1 MKISLIL
8 LEVSAIR
15 KLKYLSQKNSI
26 TLNHNIPL
34 AEKLRP
40 KTLDDVL
47 GQEHLTGEKGT
58 IRKMIENNTLNSLIL
73 WGPPGTGKTT
83 LAEIIS
89 EKSGRKFYKLSAVSS
104 GVKDVRDVI
113 DDAKKQNLF
122 SGKSPILFIDEIHRF
137 NKSQQDSLLH
147 AVEKGWIVLIGATTE
162 NPSFEVVSAL
172 LSRSQVYILKA
183 LSYDKLEELIDIA
196 SERYNKDEGTD
207 FKIIE
212 KEAFIQYSGGD
223 GRKLINAV
231 ELVLNQYKNSD
242 IREITS
248 ANVLEVLQ
256 ETMALYDKNGE
267 QHYDIIS
274 AFIKSM
280 RGGDPNGAV
289 YWLARMIAGGED
301 IKFIA
306 RRMLILAAED
316 IGLANPNALVMANN
330 CFQAVNVIGN
340 PESRII
346 LSETAVYLAVS
357 PKSNSTYM
365 AINEALALVKQTGNL
380 PVPLH
385 LRNAPTKLMKDLD
398 YGKEYKYAHSYE
410 GNFVEQD
417 FLPEE
422 IKNAKLYQPGK
433 NSTEKKIYEELK
445 KKWGNK
451 Y

>member
-1 MKISLIL
+1 M
-8 LEVSAIR
+8 
-15 KLKYLSQKNSI
+15 NP
-26 TLNHNIPL
+26 NIPL
-34 AEKLRP
+34 AEQMRP
-40 KTLDDVL
+40 KTLDEVL
-47 GQEHLTGEKGT
+47 GQEHLTGKNGT
-58 IRKMIENNTLNSLIL
+58 IRKMLENDTLNSLIF
-73 WGPPGTGKTT
+73 WGSPGTGKTT

-89 EKSGRKFYKLSAVSS
+89 EKSGRKFFKLSAVSS

-113 DDAKKQNLF
+113 EDAKKQNLF

-172 LSRSQVYILKA
+172 LSRSQVYVLKS
-183 LSYDKLEELIDIA
+183 LSYEKLAELA
-196 SERYNKDEGTD
+196 ELSLTKYNEKENTE
-207 FKIIE
+207 FKIKD

-223 GRKLINAV
+223 ARKLINSV
-231 ELVLNQYKNSD
+231 ENVLNNFKNSKKK
-242 IREITS
+242 EIS
-248 ANVLEVLQ
+248 NEDVLEVLQ

-280 RGGDPNGAV
+280 RGSDPNGAV
-289 YWLARMIAGGED
+289 YWLARMLVGGED

-316 IGLANPNALVMANN
+316 IGLANPNALTVANN
-330 CFQAVNVIGN
+330 CFQAINVIGN
-340 PESRII
+340 PEARII

-357 PKSNSTYM
+357 PKSNSTYV
-365 AINEALALVKQTGNL
+365 AINDAIAKVKQTGNL

-398 YGKEYKYAHSYE
+398 YGKDYGYAHSHE
-410 GNFVEQD
+410 GNFVDQE

-422 IKNAKLYQPGK
+422 ISGTKFYEPGN
-433 NSTEKKIYEELK
+433 NSTENKIREELK
-445 KKWGNK
+445 RKWKDK

>member
-1 MKISLIL
+1 M
-8 LEVSAIR
+8 
-15 KLKYLSQKNSI
+15 
-26 TLNHNIPL
+26 NHNTPL
-34 AEKLRP
+34 AERLRP
-40 KTLDDVL
+40 KTLNEVL

-58 IRKMIENNTLNSLIL
+58 IRKMLENDTLNSLIL

-89 EKSGRKFYKLSAVSS
+89 EKSGRKFFKLSAVSS

-113 DDAKKQNLF
+113 EDAKKQNLF
-122 SGKSPILFIDEIHRF
+122 SGRSPILFIDEIHRF

-147 AVEKGWIVLIGATTE
+147 AVEKGWVVLIGATTE

-183 LSYDKLEELIDIA
+183 LSHEKLEELIDIA
-196 SERYNKDEGTD
+196 SERFNKDEGTD
-207 FKIIE
+207 FTIKE

-223 GRKLINAV
+223 GRKLINSV
-231 ELVLNQYKNSD
+231 ELVLNQFKNS
-242 IREITS
+242 EIKEIS
-248 ANVLEVLQ
+248 NDDVMSVLQ

-280 RGGDPNGAV
+280 RGSDPNGAV

-306 RRMLILAAED
+306 RRMLILASED
-316 IGLANPNALVMANN
+316 IGLANPNALVIANN
-330 CFQAVNVIGN
+330 CFQAINVIGN
-340 PESRII
+340 PESRIL
-346 LSETAVYLAVS
+346 LSETAIYLAVS
-357 PKSNSTYM
+357 PKSNSAYM
-365 AINEALALVKQTGNL
+365 AINDALAFVKKTGNL

-398 YGKEYKYAHSYE
+398 YGKEYKYAHSFE
-410 GNFVEQD
+410 GNFVDQD

-422 IKNAKLYQPGK
+422 IKDAKFYEPGNNA
-433 NSTEKKIYEELK
+433 TEKKIYDELK
-445 KKWGNK
+445 KKWNNK

>member
-1 MKISLIL
+1 MN
-8 LEVSAIR
+8 
-15 KLKYLSQKNSI
+15 Q
-26 TLNHNIPL
+26 NIPL

-40 KTLDDVL
+40 KTLKDVL
-47 GQEHLTGEKGT
+47 GQEHLTGDKGT

-89 EKSGRKFYKLSAVSS
+89 EQSGRKFYKLSAVSS

-113 DDAKKQNLF
+113 EDAKKQNLF

-183 LSYDKLEELIDIA
+183 LSYEKLEELIDIA

-207 FKIIE
+207 FKILE

-223 GRKLINAV
+223 ARKLINSV
-231 ELVLNQYKNSD
+231 ELVLNQYKNSGTT
-242 IREITS
+242 EIINS
-248 ANVLEVLQ
+248 DVLEVLQ

-316 IGLANPNALVMANN
+316 VGLANPNALVVANN
-330 CFQAVNVIGN
+330 CFQAINVIGN
-340 PESRII
+340 PEARII

-357 PKSNSTYM
+357 PKSNSAYM
-365 AINEALALVKQTGNL
+365 AINDALALVKQTGNL

-422 IKNAKLYQPGK
+422 IRNVKLYEPGN

-445 KKWGNK
+445 KKWNNK

>member
-1 MKISLIL
+1 M
-8 LEVSAIR
+8 
-15 KLKYLSQKNSI
+15 
-26 TLNHNIPL
+26 
-34 AEKLRP
+34 RP
-40 KTLDDVL
+40 KNLDEVL

-58 IRKMIENNTLNSLIL
+58 IRKMLVNDTLNSLIL

-83 LAEIIS
+83 MAEIIS
-89 EKSGRKFYKLSAVSS
+89 EKSGRKFFKLSAVSS

-113 DDAKKQNLF
+113 DEAKKQNLF

-183 LSYDKLEELIDIA
+183 LSHEKLEELIDIA
-196 SERYNKDEGTD
+196 LERFNKDEKTD
-207 FKIIE
+207 FTIKE
-212 KEAFIQYSGGD
+212 KQAFIQYSGGD
-223 GRKLINAV
+223 GRKLINSV
-231 ELVLNQYKNSD
+231 ELVLSQFIKSE
-242 IREITS
+242 IREIS
-248 ANVLEVLQ
+248 NDDVMEVLQ

-289 YWLARMIAGGED
+289 YWLARMLVGGED

-306 RRMLILAAED
+306 RRMLILASED
-316 IGLANPNALVMANN
+316 IGLANPNALTVANN
-330 CFQAVNVIGN
+330 CFQAINVIGN
-340 PESRII
+340 PEARIL
-346 LSETAVYLAVS
+346 LSETAIYLAVS
-357 PKSNSTYM
+357 PKSNSAYM
-365 AINEALALVKQTGNL
+365 AINDALAFVKKTGNL

-410 GNFVEQD
+410 GNFVNQD

-422 IKNAKLYQPGK
+422 INEVKFYEPGNNA
-433 NSTEKKIYEELK
+433 TEKKIYEELK
-445 KKWGNK
+445 KKWGDK

>member
-1 MKISLIL
+1 MS
-8 LEVSAIR
+8 S
-15 KLKYLSQKNSI
+15 N
-26 TLNHNIPL
+26 TPL
-34 AEKLRP
+34 AEILRP
-40 KTLDDVL
+40 KTLDEVL
-47 GQEHLTGEKGT
+47 GQEHLTGKNGT
-58 IRKMIENNTLNSLIL
+58 IRKMLENDTLNSLIL

-89 EKSGRKFYKLSAVSS
+89 EKSGRKFFKLSAVSS

-113 DDAKKQNLF
+113 EDAKKQNLF

-172 LSRSQVYILKA
+172 LSRSQVYVLKS
-183 LSYDKLEELIDIA
+183 LSYEKLAELA
-196 SERYNKDEGTD
+196 ELSLTKYNEKENTE
-207 FKIIE
+207 FKIKD

-223 GRKLINAV
+223 ARKLINSV
-231 ELVLNQYKNSD
+231 ENVLNNFKNSKKK
-242 IREITS
+242 EIS
-248 ANVLEVLQ
+248 NEDVLEVLQ

-280 RGGDPNGAV
+280 RGSDPNGAV
-289 YWLARMIAGGED
+289 YWLARMLVGGED

-316 IGLANPNALVMANN
+316 IGLANPNALTVANN
-330 CFQAVNVIGN
+330 CFQAINVIGN
-340 PESRII
+340 PEARII

-357 PKSNSTYM
+357 PKSNSTYV
-365 AINEALALVKQTGNL
+365 AINDAIAKVKQTGNL

-385 LRNAPTKLMKDLD
+385 LRNAPTKLMKDLN
-398 YGKEYKYAHSYE
+398 YGKNYAYAHSHE
-410 GNFVEQD
+410 GNFVDQE

-422 IKNAKLYQPGK
+422 ISGIKFYEPGN
-433 NSTEKKIYEELK
+433 NSTENKIREELK
-445 KKWGNK
+445 RKWKDK

>member
-1 MKISLIL
+1 LI
-8 LEVSAIR
+8 I
-15 KLKYLSQKNSI
+15 KNKI
-26 TLNHNIPL
+26 TLNQNIPL

-40 KTLDDVL
+40 KNLDEVL

-58 IRKMIENNTLNSLIL
+58 IRKMIENNTLNSLIF

-172 LSRSQVYILKA
+172 LSRSQVYVLKA
-183 LSYDKLEELIDIA
+183 LSYEKLEELIDTA
-196 SERYNKDEGTD
+196 SDRYNKDEKTD
-207 FKIIE
+207 FKCIE
-212 KEAFIQYSGGD
+212 KEALLQYSGGD
-223 GRKLINAV
+223 ARKLINSV
-231 ELVLNQYKNSD
+231 ELVLNQYKNSA
-242 IREITS
+242 IKEINN
-248 ANVLEVLQ
+248 ANVLEILQ

-280 RGGDPNGAV
+280 RGSDPNGAV

-316 IGLANPNALVMANN
+316 IGLANPNALVIANN

-340 PESRII
+340 PEARII
-346 LSETAVYLAVS
+346 LSEAAVYLAVS
-357 PKSNSTYM
+357 PKSNSAYM
-365 AINEALALVKQTGNL
+365 AINEALALVKRTGNL

-385 LRNAPTKLMKDLD
+385 LRNAPTKLMKDMD

-410 GNFVEQD
+410 GNFVDQT

-422 IKNAKLYQPGK
+422 IKDIKLYEPG
-433 NSTEKKIYEELK
+433 NNATEKKIYEELK
-445 KKWGNK
+445 KKWNNK

>member
-1 MKISLIL
+1 MN
-8 LEVSAIR
+8 
-15 KLKYLSQKNSI
+15 Q
-26 TLNHNIPL
+26 NIPL

-58 IRKMIENNTLNSLIL
+58 IRKMLQNNSLNSLIF

-89 EKSGRKFYKLSAVSS
+89 EQSGRKFYKLSAVSS

-113 DDAKKQNLF
+113 EDAKKQNLF

-172 LSRSQVYILKA
+172 LSRSQVYVLKA
-183 LSYDKLEELIDIA
+183 LSYEKLEELIDIA
-196 SERYNKDEGTD
+196 LERFNRDENTA
-207 FKIIE
+207 FKILE
-212 KEAFIQYSGGD
+212 KEAMIQYSGGD
-223 GRKLINAV
+223 ARKLINSV
-231 ELVLNQYKNSD
+231 ELVLNQYKGSSKTD
-242 IREITS
+242 I
-248 ANVLEVLQ
+248 ANDDVMEVLQ

-280 RGGDPNGAV
+280 RGSDPNGAV
-289 YWLARMIAGGED
+289 YWLARMLAGGED

-306 RRMLILAAED
+306 RRMLILASED
-316 IGLANPNALVMANN
+316 IGLANPNALVIANN

-340 PESRII
+340 PEARII

-365 AINEALALVKQTGNL
+365 AINEAMALVKKTGNL

-410 GNFVEQD
+410 GNFVDQD

-422 IKNAKLYQPGK
+422 IRDVKLYEPG
-433 NSTEKKIYEELK
+433 NNATEKKIYEELK
-445 KKWGNK
+445 KKWNDR

>member
-1 MKISLIL
+1 M
-8 LEVSAIR
+8 
-15 KLKYLSQKNSI
+15 
-26 TLNHNIPL
+26 
-34 AEKLRP
+34 
-40 KTLDDVL
+40 L
-47 GQEHLTGEKGT
+47 GQEHLTGDKGT
-58 IRKMIENNTLNSLIL
+58 IRKMIENNTLNSLIF

-89 EKSGRKFYKLSAVSS
+89 EQSGRKFYKLSAVSS

-113 DDAKKQNLF
+113 EDAKKQNLF

-172 LSRSQVYILKA
+172 LSRSQVYVLKA
-183 LSYDKLEELIDIA
+183 LSYEKLEELIDIA

-207 FKIIE
+207 FKILE

-223 GRKLINAV
+223 ARKLINSV
-231 ELVLNQYKNSD
+231 ELVLNQYKNSNTT
-242 IREITS
+242 EILNS
-248 ANVLEVLQ
+248 DVLEVLQ

-316 IGLANPNALVMANN
+316 VGLANPNALVVANN
-330 CFQAVNVIGN
+330 CFQAINVIGN
-340 PESRII
+340 PEARII

-357 PKSNSTYM
+357 PKSNSAYM

-422 IKNAKLYQPGK
+422 IRNVKLYEPG
-433 NSTEKKIYEELK
+433 NNATEKKIYEELK
-445 KKWGNK
+445 KKWNNK

>member
-1 MKISLIL
+1 MN
-8 LEVSAIR
+8 
-15 KLKYLSQKNSI
+15 Q
-26 TLNHNIPL
+26 NIPL

-40 KTLDDVL
+40 KTLNDVL
-47 GQEHLTGEKGT
+47 GQEHLTGDKGT

-89 EKSGRKFYKLSAVSS
+89 EQSGRKFYKLSAVSS

-113 DDAKKQNLF
+113 EDAKKQNLF

-183 LSYDKLEELIDIA
+183 LSYEKLEELIDIA
-196 SERYNKDEGTD
+196 SGRYNKDEGTD
-207 FKIIE
+207 FKILE
-212 KEAFIQYSGGD
+212 KEAIIQYSGGD
-223 GRKLINAV
+223 ARKLINSV
-231 ELVLNQYKNSD
+231 ELVLNQYKNSATT
-242 IREITS
+242 EIIN
-248 ANVLEVLQ
+248 ADVLEVLQ

-316 IGLANPNALVMANN
+316 VGLANPNALVVANN
-330 CFQAVNVIGN
+330 CFQAINVIGN
-340 PESRII
+340 PEARII

-357 PKSNSTYM
+357 PKSNSAYM

-422 IKNAKLYQPGK
+422 IRNVKLYEPGN
-433 NSTEKKIYEELK
+433 NSTEKKIYEELR
-445 KKWGNK
+445 KKWNNK

>member
-1 MKISLIL
+1 
-8 LEVSAIR
+8 
-15 KLKYLSQKNSI
+15 
-26 TLNHNIPL
+26 
-34 AEKLRP
+34 
-40 KTLDDVL
+40 KTLDEVL

-58 IRKMIENNTLNSLIL
+58 IRKMLENDSLNSLIL

-89 EKSGRKFYKLSAVSS
+89 EKSGRKFFKLSAVSS

-113 DDAKKQNLF
+113 EDAKKQNLF

-147 AVEKGWIVLIGATTE
+147 AVEKGWVVLIGATTE

-196 SERYNKDEGTD
+196 SERFNKDENSQ
-207 FKIIE
+207 FVIKE

-223 GRKLINAV
+223 GRKLINSV
-231 ELVLNQYKNSD
+231 ELVLNQFKNSSTK
-242 IREITS
+242 EITNDDVMS
-248 ANVLEVLQ
+248 VLQ

-280 RGGDPNGAV
+280 RGSDPNGAV

-306 RRMLILAAED
+306 RRMLILASED
-316 IGLANPNALVMANN
+316 IGLANPNALVIANN
-330 CFQAVNVIGN
+330 CFQAINVIGN
-340 PESRII
+340 PEARIL
-346 LSETAVYLAVS
+346 LSETAIYLAVS
-357 PKSNSTYM
+357 PKSNSAYM
-365 AINEALALVKQTGNL
+365 AINEALAFVKKTGNL

-398 YGKEYKYAHSYE
+398 YGKEYKYAHSYD
-410 GNFVEQD
+410 GNFVDQD

-422 IKNAKLYQPGK
+422 IKDVKFYEPGNNA
-433 NSTEKKIYEELK
+433 TEKKIYDELK
-445 KKWGNK
+445 KKWSHK